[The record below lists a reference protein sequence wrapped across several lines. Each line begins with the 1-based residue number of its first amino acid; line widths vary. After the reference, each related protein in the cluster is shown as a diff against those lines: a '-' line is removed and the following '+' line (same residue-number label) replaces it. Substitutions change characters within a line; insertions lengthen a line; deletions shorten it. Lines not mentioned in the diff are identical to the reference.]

1 MGTKSGEQG
10 GNSEL
15 QSDRGELKLGSKSQ
29 MPVRIS
35 RFNRT
40 GGN

>member
-1 MGTKSGEQG
+1 MCDAVDSLAFGR
-10 GNSEL
+10 EL
-15 QSDRGELKLGSKSQ
+15 QSDRGELKFVKQPSGLPAS
-29 MPVRIS
+29 R